1 MALVSAQSS
10 QTLQVKGSDTMYPL
24 NQAWAAVYDRTTPGA
39 LVQVSGGGSRLG
51 IEALIKGETPIA
63 ASSRAFT
70 DAELERARAETGAEP
85 IRFIVA
91 LDGLAIYVHEDNP
104 ITELSIPTAR
114 AIFAGH
120 ITNWRQI
127 RGPNMPITVFSRNR
141 DSGTYGFFREHVMQ
155 GGDFPVTVTMSPS
168 TAALTNAVGRDP
180 RAIGYGGIAF
190 AERVRP
196 LKIRAAEN
204 TLAVR
209 PSRDSVKSSTY
220 PLSRPLSYYVNPK
233 LWSADVTSF
242 LEFILS
248 ERGQEI
254 VANNDYFPLTS
265 DIISEQRRVLLDS
278 HKRFVLANT
287 QASQ

>member
-1 MALVSAQSS
+1 MLEI
-10 QTLQVKGSDTMYPL
+10 KGSDTMYPL
-24 NQAWAAVYDRTTPGA
+24 NQAWASVYDRSTPGA

-63 ASSRAFT
+63 ASSRPLT
-70 DAELERARAETGAEP
+70 DAELERARTETGLDP

-155 GGDFPVTVTMSPS
+155 GGDFPVSVTMSPS

-190 AERVRP
+190 AEQVRP
-196 LKIRAAEN
+196 LKIRSSES
-204 TLAVR
+204 TPAVR
-209 PSRDSVKSSTY
+209 PSRDSVKTNTY
-220 PLSRPLSYYVNPK
+220 PLSRPLSFYVNPK
-233 LWSADVTSF
+233 LWTRDVTSF
-242 LEFILS
+242 LEFVLS

-254 VANNDYFPLTS
+254 VANNDYFPLTADMIKAQRELLLES
-265 DIISEQRRVLLDS
+265 D
-278 HKRFVLANT
+278 KRFLPAKVKL
-287 QASQ
+287 